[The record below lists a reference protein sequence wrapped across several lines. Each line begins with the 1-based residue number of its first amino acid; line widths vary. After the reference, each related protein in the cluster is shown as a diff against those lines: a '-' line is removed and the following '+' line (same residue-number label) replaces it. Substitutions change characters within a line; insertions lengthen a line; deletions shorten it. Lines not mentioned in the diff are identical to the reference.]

1 MIRFCPMMNSWD
13 DVWPKQD
20 KWNLLGNWAFWTK
33 SEIGQKLGMICCCSV
48 AKSCLSLCDPMD
60 CSTPGFPVLHYL
72 LELAQTGVHRVSDA
86 IQTSHPLS
94 SPSLPAFNLSQHQG
108 LSQWLGITYKGMRS
122 ALHKKSGNS
131 QGEVSP
137 QAELEIIIK
146 SHHPVVV
153 SLAAC

>member
-1 MIRFCPMMNSWD
+1 MVLPHDESWD

-48 AKSCLSLCDPMD
+48 TKSYLSLCDPMD
-60 CSTPGFPVLHYL
+60 CSTPGFHVLHYL
-72 LELAQTGVHRVSDA
+72 LELAQTRVHRVSDA

-108 LSQWLGITYKGMRS
+108 LSQWLGITYKSMRS
-122 ALHKKSGNS
+122 ALHKKSGNF

-146 SHHPVVV
+146 SHHPVVI